1 MDNLGTMMTG
11 IYDVTLMA
19 RDGREKGMFAYLPT
33 EETKRVLYERARRN
47 GLGIVV
53 KNIDSNI

>member
-1 MDNLGTMMTG
+1 MMTG

-47 GLGIVV
+47 GLGIVL